1 MTVTFTHVSA
11 RYGRRTI
18 LEDVSFTADSGGV
31 TALIG
36 GVLAL
41 AIIPRLI
48 KAKAN

>member
-18 LEDVSFTADSGGV
+18 LEDVSFTAESGGV

-36 GVLAL
+36 RNGAGKSTLL
-41 AIIPRLI
+41 SCLTGG
-48 KAKAN
+48 K